1 MIIFFNDRCKLMF
14 FYVTNYGMHV
24 FCHLMKVSVTN
35 VLILKQCFQTVFLLV
50 LIARSKRGGWLKL
63 LFVSKMPGAQLKL
76 FVSIES
82 IIILRASPP
91 LHLARLVAAKKAHMV
106 VASNLRRKVRCFF
119 WSGMKLFVTF
129 IAGRHL
135 AWQWLMLSPES
146 WYTCVEK

>member
-1 MIIFFNDRCKLMF
+1 MTDVNWCFFCYKLWDACFLSSDESIRDTCFDFETMF
-14 FYVTNYGMHV
+14 SN
-24 FCHLMKVSVTN
+24 S
-35 VLILKQCFQTVFLLV
+35 FLLV
-50 LIARSKRGGWLKL
+50 WIARSKRGGWLKL

-76 FVSIES
+76 FVSIERT
-82 IIILRASPP
+82 IILRASPP

-106 VASNLRRKVRCFF
+106 VASNLRCKVRCFF

-135 AWQWLMLSPES
+135 AWQWLMFSPER